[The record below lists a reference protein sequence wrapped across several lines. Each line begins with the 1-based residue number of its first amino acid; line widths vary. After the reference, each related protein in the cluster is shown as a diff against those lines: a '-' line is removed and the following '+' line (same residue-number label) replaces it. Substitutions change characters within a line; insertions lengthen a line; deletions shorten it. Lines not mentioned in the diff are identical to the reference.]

1 MGLFDF
7 LKKDAKQQSA
17 PAPAQDQDAA
27 VSKDRQDAAEPQ
39 RSIPEGFD
47 SDYYTKLAN
56 SLYPGIMMF
65 ARDINLDPALAAK
78 YVPDMI
84 IREKGFTDASSR
96 FMGMVTTHRYVILS
110 NHMADL
116 SPMEHGTNWGL
127 CIANLNAHFKV
138 LGTVVHEGKTG
149 IFLLHLPDDDTW
161 KEFKKVKFSM
171 DDQLFEMATERFKA
185 KCTGPVVPELAT
197 DAWLDRC
204 AWPIGMTIQGQL
216 FPLEDN
222 RRYTLDYL
230 KKLAERPDNKWP
242 AELLVRHDVSMYKWR
257 LTVQLEET
265 RTWFLSVF
273 IRDDGR
279 FEKFSLDNES
289 ASDSHYE
296 FEEEDAIRAQLY
308 RDGDESLY
316 FGDILKRYASQA
328 GGDSLLS
335 LIRPYITA
343 EFHYD

>member
-1 MGLFDF
+1 MSIFDLFR
-7 LKKDAKQQSA
+7 KDAKHQPA
-17 PAPAQDQDAA
+17 PAPADDWNASARKDSQDP
-27 VSKDRQDAAEPQ
+27 AETK
-39 RSIPEGFD
+39 SIIPEDFD

-84 IREKGFTDASSR
+84 IREKGFTDATSR

-127 CIANLNAHFKV
+127 CVANLNAHFKV

-161 KEFKKVKFSM
+161 KEFRKVKFSM
-171 DDQLFEMATERFKA
+171 DDQLFEMAVERFKA
-185 KCTGPVVPELAT
+185 KCTGPVVPELAAE
-197 DAWLDRC
+197 AWLDRC
-204 AWPIGMTIQGQL
+204 AWPIGMTIHGEL

-230 KKLAERPDNKWP
+230 KELAERPDNKWP
-242 AELLVRHDVSMYKWR
+242 AELLVRHDVSMKKWR
-257 LTVQLEET
+257 LTVKLEET

-273 IRDDGR
+273 IKDDGS
-279 FEKFSLDNES
+279 FDKFSLDDES

-296 FEEEDAIRAQLY
+296 FEEEDAIRAKLY
-308 RDGDESLY
+308 REGDESLY
-316 FGDILKRYASQA
+316 FGDILKRYAA
-328 GGDSLLS
+328 ENGGASLLS
-335 LIRPYITA
+335 LIRPYVTA
-343 EFHYD
+343 EFHFD